1 MDYKEFLKEIRRRIQ
16 EKVDGEV
23 RAETIKKNNSVN
35 MDGLLIQE
43 KGQNILPVIYLNPYY
58 RSYLDGRDMERIADD
73 IYRCYLKN
81 KPADDFDISCFTDF
95 EQVKSRIVYRLVNYE
110 KNKPLLKEVP
120 YRKYPDLAVVFCF
133 LACDTRDKGQA
144 SILIR
149 NEHLAYWNISAE
161 EVAGMAYGN
170 TPRLLEHDFVS
181 MRQFV
186 DGLCKGEADG
196 EISGTDMAGMP
207 EMTILTNRSRL
218 NGAACILY
226 PGILKEFADKTDSN
240 LAVLPSSIHE
250 VILVPVKED
259 RIPDRES
266 ICRMICEVNETE
278 VADMEILSDHPYFYN
293 RMTAQLSVA

>member
-43 KGQNILPVIYLNPYY
+43 KGQNISPVIYLNPYY

-120 YRKYPDLAVVFCF
+120 YRKYLDLAPHV
-133 LACDTRDKGQA
+133 LHQERPGQE
-144 SILIR
+144 L
-149 NEHLAYWNISAE
+149 
-161 EVAGMAYGN
+161 EVAGRGVL
-170 TPRLLEHDFVS
+170 RLWRSGLLRH
-181 MRQFV
+181 RQH
-186 DGLCKGEADG
+186 
-196 EISGTDMAGMP
+196 
-207 EMTILTNRSRL
+207 R
-218 NGAACILY
+218 
-226 PGILKEFADKTDSN
+226 
-240 LAVLPSSIHE
+240 
-250 VILVPVKED
+250 PV
-259 RIPDRES
+259 
-266 ICRMICEVNETE
+266 
-278 VADMEILSDHPYFYN
+278 
-293 RMTAQLSVA
+293 Q

>member
-110 KNKPLLKEVP
+110 KRFRIGNIWIWQSCSVSLPVIPEI
-120 YRKYPDLAVVFCF
+120 
-133 LACDTRDKGQA
+133 KGRHPSLSA
-144 SILIR
+144 MSIWRIG
-149 NEHLAYWNISAE
+149 ISARRKWQE
-161 EVAGMAYGN
+161 WHMG
-170 TPRLLEHDFVS
+170 TPQDCWN
-181 MRQFV
+181 M
-186 DGLCKGEADG
+186 
-196 EISGTDMAGMP
+196 
-207 EMTILTNRSRL
+207 
-218 NGAACILY
+218 
-226 PGILKEFADKTDSN
+226 
-240 LAVLPSSIHE
+240 
-250 VILVPVKED
+250 
-259 RIPDRES
+259 
-266 ICRMICEVNETE
+266 
-278 VADMEILSDHPYFYN
+278 ILS
-293 RMTAQLSVA
+293 A